1 MEIEELIHQMK
12 CSHTPPKPSDK
23 LYIFGRNPMLSSA
36 ELVSLNANTPDS
48 TELEFLTLTPSGALV
63 RSDGVY
69 PDITRSGTLLKSCTP
84 HIILQKPISYDKIIE
99 ACEYLLNTQFLDEKP
114 HWCISAYEER
124 DDDEI
129 DEDGNTDSEYYNMF
143 VSGFRETLKSIGIR
157 KHTYVPAESNQ
168 DQLRVYNPERI
179 FHAVMPKKMLQKNIL
194 AGGFECVLFHRG
206 SEIICCTTD
215 AILDINELED
225 RDVKR
230 PFFRA
235 KLGMGAALARAMIH
249 ISQKKPPAQIYD
261 PFCGTGIIL
270 QEALLLGYTP
280 QGSDVDE
287 TCITGTIENIS
298 WISQRMKIKK
308 PKDIVRR
315 IDFTH
320 ARDHLHDIETIVTEP
335 YLGPALTNY
344 PDKRVASK
352 IIRDLSERY
361 QKYMASIRDI
371 LADDGIAVIIVPGI
385 RSADNMLY
393 TLDPE
398 DLFSRYGF
406 EIQRRRIQNVHVP
419 CMFRHAPKEQRVE
432 RLIYVIYKKRKI

>member
-1 MEIEELIHQMK
+1 MEIEELIPQMK
-12 CSHTPPKPSDK
+12 CSHAPPKPSDK
-23 LYIFGRNPMLSSA
+23 LYIFGRNPMLSCA
-36 ELVSLNANTPDS
+36 ELVSLYANTSDS
-48 TELEFLTLTPSGALV
+48 TNNLEFLDLSPSGALV
-63 RSDGVY
+63 RSESLY

-84 HIILQKPISYDKIIE
+84 HIILQKPISYDEIVE
-99 ACEYLLNTQFLDEKP
+99 ACKHLLKTQFLDEKP
-114 HWCISAYEER
+114 HWCVSAYEER
-124 DDDEI
+124 DDEEI
-129 DEDGNTDSEYYNMF
+129 DEDGNTDSEYYEMI
-143 VSGFRETLKSIGIR
+143 VSGFRETLKSMGVR
-157 KHTYVPAESNQ
+157 KHTYVPAESSQ
-168 DQLRVYNPERI
+168 DQLRVYNPERS
-179 FHAVMPKKMLQKNIL
+179 FHAVMPKKMLQKKIL
-194 AGGFECVLFHRG
+194 TGGFECVLFHRE

-215 AILDINELED
+215 AILDVNELEE

-280 QGSDVDE
+280 HGSDVDE
-287 TCITGTIENIS
+287 TCIKGTIENIS

-308 PKDIVRR
+308 PKDAVKR
-315 IDFTH
+315 IDFTR
-320 ARDHLHDIETIVTEP
+320 ASEHLHDIETIVTEP
-335 YLGPALTNY
+335 YLGPALTGY
-344 PDKRVASK
+344 PDKRVATK

-371 LADDGIAVIIVPGI
+371 LAEDGVAVIIVPGI
-385 RSADNMLY
+385 RSADDMLY

-406 EIQRRRIQNVHVP
+406 EIQKQKIQNVSVP
-419 CMFRHAPKEQRVE
+419 FMFRHAPKEQRVE
-432 RLIYVIYKKRKI
+432 RLIYVISRM